1 MRHGSLY
8 LYRASVTINELT
20 YTEESMLNVAIY
32 GMGNWGSRLIDSV
45 QGKSSKI
52 KFTCGI
58 TRDPAA
64 HRATADKYGLSLSSS
79 YADVLRDPKVDAVLV
94 ATPHSLHC
102 QHICEA
108 ARAGKHVF
116 AEKPITL
123 TAATAWQAIDATKA
137 AGVTLG
143 LGFNRRYA
151 PSFVEMKRR
160 ILAGEIGELLH
171 IEGHHSGPTGFN
183 LKPNYWRS
191 TRAESPAGGMTPRG
205 IHTLD
210 AMINLGGLINEVYA
224 HSERRKL
231 QLPIDMDDTT
241 SMLLKFNN
249 GITGYFAALFVTGE
263 LYRVHAFGTKGWLEL
278 RGDTELIARG
288 LQGNPERVELP
299 VVDKERAEL
308 EAFADAVAAKQ
319 SYMVPPEQAVNGI
332 AVIEAI
338 VASAET
344 GKVVKIK

>member
-1 MRHGSLY
+1 
-8 LYRASVTINELT
+8 
-20 YTEESMLNVAIY
+20 MLNVAIY
-32 GMGNWGSRLIDSV
+32 GMGNWGSRLIESV
-45 QGKSSKI
+45 QGKSAKI
-52 KFTCGI
+52 RFTCGI

-64 HRATADKYGLSLSSS
+64 HRATADQYGMALSSN
-79 YADVLRDPKVDAVLV
+79 YAEVLRDPKVDALLI
-94 ATPHSLHC
+94 ATPHSMHC
-102 QHICEA
+102 RHICEA

-116 AEKPITL
+116 SEKPITL
-123 TAATAWQAIDATKA
+123 TAATAQQAVDATKA

-143 LGFNRRYA
+143 LGFNRHYA

-171 IEGHHSGPTGFN
+171 IEGQHSGPTGFK
-183 LKPNYWRS
+183 LKPGYWRS

-205 IHTLD
+205 IHTID

-231 QLPIDMDDTT
+231 QPPIDMDDTT

-249 GITGYFAALFVTGE
+249 GLTGYFAVLFITGE

-278 RGDTELIARG
+278 RGDTELYARG
-288 LQGNPERVELP
+288 LDGNTERIELQA
-299 VVDKERAEL
+299 VDKERAEL

-319 SYMVPPEQAVNGI
+319 AYLVPPEQAVNGI

-338 VASAET
+338 VASAQS
-344 GKVVKIK
+344 GKVVKIT

>member
-1 MRHGSLY
+1 
-8 LYRASVTINELT
+8 
-20 YTEESMLNVAIY
+20 MLNVAIY
-32 GMGNWGSRLIDSV
+32 GMGNWGSRLIASV
-45 QGKSSKI
+45 QGKSDKI
-52 KFTCGI
+52 RFTCGI

-64 HRATADKYGLSLSSS
+64 HRATADKYGMALSNN
-79 YADVLRDPKVDAVLV
+79 YAEVLRDPKVEAVLI
-94 ATPHSLHC
+94 ATPHSMHC

-108 ARAGKHVF
+108 ARVGKHVF

-123 TAATAWQAIDATKA
+123 TAATAQQVVNATKA

-160 ILAGEIGELLH
+160 ILAGEIGDLVH
-171 IEGHHSGPTGFN
+171 IEGQHSGPTGFS
-183 LKPNYWRS
+183 LKPGYWRS
-191 TRAESPAGGMTPRG
+191 TRAESPAGGMSPRG

-231 QLPIDMDDTT
+231 QPPIDMDDTT
-241 SMLLKFNN
+241 SMLLKFKN
-249 GITGYFAALFVTGE
+249 GITGYFATLFITGD

-278 RGDTELIARG
+278 RGDTELFARG
-288 LQGNPERVELP
+288 LQGDPQP
-299 VVDKERAEL
+299 VTLSAVDKERAEL

-319 SYMVPPEQAVNGI
+319 PYMVPPEQAVNGI

-344 GKVVKIK
+344 GSVIKIK

>member
-1 MRHGSLY
+1 
-8 LYRASVTINELT
+8 
-20 YTEESMLNVAIY
+20 MLNVAIY
-32 GMGNWGSRLIDSV
+32 GMGNWGARLIESV
-45 QGKSSKI
+45 QGKSDKI
-52 KFTCGI
+52 KFVCGI

-64 HRATADKYGLSLSSS
+64 HRASADKYRIALSNS
-79 YADVLRDPKVDAVLV
+79 YADVLRDPAVDAVLI

-102 QHICEA
+102 QHIVEA

-123 TAATAWQAIDATKA
+123 TAATARQAVDATKA

-151 PSFVEMKRR
+151 PAFVEMKRR
-160 ILAGEIGELLH
+160 ILAGEIGDLVH

-183 LKPNYWRS
+183 LKPGYWRS
-191 TRAESPAGGMTPRG
+191 TRAESPAGGMSPRG

-210 AMINLGGLINEVYA
+210 AMINLGGLICEVYA

-231 QLPIDMDDTT
+231 QPPIDMDDTT
-241 SMLLKFNN
+241 SMLLRFKN
-249 GITGYFAALFVTGE
+249 GITGYFATLFITGD

-278 RGDTELIARG
+278 RGDTELLARG
-288 LQGNPERVELP
+288 LAGNPQPITLS

-319 SYMVPPEQAVNGI
+319 PYLVPPEQAVNGI

-338 VASAET
+338 VASEET
-344 GKVVKIK
+344 GNVIKIQ

>member
-1 MRHGSLY
+1 
-8 LYRASVTINELT
+8 
-20 YTEESMLNVAIY
+20 MLNVAIY
-32 GMGNWGSRLIDSV
+32 GMGNWGSRLISSV

-64 HRATADKYGLSLSSS
+64 HRATADKFGMTLTSS
-79 YADVLRDPKVDAVLV
+79 YADALRNPAIDAVLI

-123 TAATAWQAIDATKA
+123 TAATARQAVDATKA

-160 ILAGEIGELLH
+160 ILAGEIGDLVH
-171 IEGHHSGPTGFN
+171 IEGHHSSPTGFT
-183 LKPNYWRS
+183 LKPGYWRS
-191 TRAESPAGGMTPRG
+191 TRAESPAGGMSPRG
-205 IHTLD
+205 IHTVD
-210 AMINLGGLINEVYA
+210 AMINLGGLVGEVYA
-224 HSERRKL
+224 HSDRRKL
-231 QLPIDMDDTT
+231 QPPIDMDDTT
-241 SMLLKFNN
+241 SMLLKFKN
-249 GITGYFAALFVTGE
+249 GMTGYFATLFITGE

-278 RGDTELIARG
+278 RGDTELLARG
-288 LQGNPERVELP
+288 LESSPQPIALP

-319 SYMVPPEQAVNGI
+319 AYMVPPDQAVNGI

-338 VASAET
+338 VASAES
-344 GKVVKIK
+344 GKPVSI

>member
-1 MRHGSLY
+1 
-8 LYRASVTINELT
+8 
-20 YTEESMLNVAIY
+20 MLKVAIY
-32 GMGNWGSRLIDSV
+32 GMGNWGSRLIASV
-45 QGKSSKI
+45 QNKSDKI
-52 KFTCGI
+52 RFTCGI

-64 HRATADKYGLSLSSS
+64 HRVAADQFGMTLTSD
-79 YADVLRDPKVDAVLV
+79 YAEALRDPQVDAVLI
-94 ATPHSLHC
+94 ATPHSMHC

-116 AEKPITL
+116 AEKPLTL
-123 TAATAWQAIDATKA
+123 TAATARQAVDATRA

-151 PSFVEMKRR
+151 PSFIEMKRR
-160 ILAGEIGELLH
+160 ILAGDIGELVH
-171 IEGHHSGPTGFN
+171 IEGHHSGPTGFS
-183 LKPNYWRS
+183 LKPGYWRS
-191 TRAESPAGGMTPRG
+191 TRAESPAGGMSPRG

-210 AMINLGGLINEVYA
+210 AMINLGGLIGEVYA

-241 SMLLKFNN
+241 SMLLKFEN
-249 GITGYFAALFVTGE
+249 GITGYFATLFITGD

-278 RGDTELIARG
+278 RGDTELVARG
-288 LQGNPERVELP
+288 LQGEAQTISLP
-299 VVDKERAEL
+299 AADKERAEL
-308 EAFADAVAAKQ
+308 EAFADAVSAKQ
-319 SYMVPPEQAVNGI
+319 PYMVPPQQAVNGI

-344 GKVVKIK
+344 GNVIRIPQS

>member
-1 MRHGSLY
+1 
-8 LYRASVTINELT
+8 
-20 YTEESMLNVAIY
+20 MLNVAIY

-45 QGKSSKI
+45 QGKSDKI
-52 KFTCGI
+52 KFVCGV

-64 HRATADKYGLSLSSS
+64 HRASADKYGIALTNS
-79 YADVLRDPKVDAVLV
+79 YADALRDPKIDAVLI
-94 ATPHSLHC
+94 ATPHSMHC
-102 QHICEA
+102 QHIVEA

-123 TAATAWQAIDATKA
+123 TAATAQQAVDATKA

-151 PSFVEMKRR
+151 PAFVEMKRR
-160 ILAGEIGELLH
+160 ILAGEIGDVLH
-171 IEGHHSGPTGFN
+171 IEGQHSGPSGFK

-191 TRAESPAGGMTPRG
+191 TRAESPAGSMSPRG

-210 AMINLGGLINEVYA
+210 SMINIGGLVSEVYA
-224 HSERRKL
+224 HSARRTL
-231 QLPIDMDDTT
+231 QAPIDMDDTT
-241 SMLLKFNN
+241 SMLLKFRN
-249 GITGYFAALFVTGE
+249 GITGYFATIFVTGE
-263 LYRVHAFGTKGWLEL
+263 LWRVHAFGTKGWIEM
-278 RGDTELIARG
+278 RGDTELITRG
-288 LQGNPERVELP
+288 LDGNPERMMLP

-319 SYMVPPEQAVNGI
+319 PYMVPPEQAVNGI

-338 VASAET
+338 VASEET
-344 GKVVKIK
+344 GNPIKIK